1 MLTTFRVDGFKSFAG
16 PAEIE
21 LGQIN
26 VFVGANG
33 TGKSAYLEA
42 IGVLGAAMDGKVND
56 AALLARG
63 VRPGVPALYKSSFQ
77 HLDTRPLISMSAS
90 YTLKKDKVEY
100 RVGLLNPIEKPQPAW
115 HFATESVNLNGKPLP
130 PFTRARTSTNL
141 APDTSLLVA
150 GSGEMLPTA
159 LVDFIEV
166 LSDYRIFCPEASVLR
181 GIVADPGQSPPVGLR
196 GGRLAEA
203 IRDIAQLSA
212 FQEYEGLLEWIDR
225 VRTRPPS
232 SVILSPNVPSTALAI
247 EFKDRFMK
255 EGRDR
260 LLAYDASEGALFVL
274 FLAVLAVHPAA
285 PRLFA
290 VDNFDHTMHPRLA
303 RAVIANFCTNI
314 LESRPKRQA
323 LLTTHNPL
331 VLDGLDLRNDAVR
344 LFAVER
350 DSDGASLVRRIVL
363 DRKLLEKAF
372 KSNMPLSTL
381 WVNGLLGGVP
391 NV

>member
-1 MLTTFRVDGFKSFAG
+1 
-16 PAEIE
+16 
-21 LGQIN
+21 
-26 VFVGANG
+26 
-33 TGKSAYLEA
+33 
-42 IGVLGAAMDGKVND
+42 
-56 AALLARG
+56 
-63 VRPGVPALYKSSFQ
+63 
-77 HLDTRPLISMSAS
+77 
-90 YTLKKDKVEY
+90 
-100 RVGLLNPIEKPQPAW
+100 
-115 HFATESVNLNGKPLP
+115 
-130 PFTRARTSTNL
+130 
-141 APDTSLLVA
+141 
-150 GSGEMLPTA
+150 MLPTA